1 MKPSARI
8 DSFKLEFLL
17 EDAITKIAFLGKIN
31 ESEDNSSELAGFEIN
46 KLLKEQTKLEQD
58 YASLIK
64 QRSQLK
70 GISNREEHKKV
81 EDKITNVSRS
91 LKENTKKLCR
101 LFKENTN
108 LDNDSKKVG
117 KEREELITSL
127 ASLLQNID
135 RNSVDQFIE
144 GINKE
149 LEEENKLGDFLR
161 IEKDLATKIKDLKQ
175 KIAEETK
182 EFEDIRKEKKN
193 MIHQLREEVTKA
205 QTESAAK
212 LSYEKKVSETKVAT
226 SIRINNQKF
235 KTKQKEQ
242 EQINQLF
249 LREKEVFSKLETFF
263 KDETKHFEEKIAMMK
278 DYKEKQKDIIKRE
291 RLRLELESKKAQIII
306 ENLSKE
312 LEKDKA
318 AQLAEEERILK
329 LLKDKEEEELRNKVT
344 DDKMKVIQ
352 QQFEEWMRLV
362 GPKSKPRGGSKPKPK
377 P

>member
-1 MKPSARI
+1 MMKPGARI

-17 EDAITKIAFLGKIN
+17 EDAVTKIAFLGKIN

-70 GISNREEHKKV
+70 GISNREEHKRV
-81 EDKITNVSRS
+81 EEKITNVSRS

-117 KEREELITSL
+117 KEREELITVL
-127 ASLLQNID
+127 GSLLQNID
-135 RNSVDQFIE
+135 RNTVDQFIE

-149 LEEENKLGDFLR
+149 LEEENKLGDNLR

-226 SIRINNQKF
+226 AIRINNQKF

-249 LREKEVFSKLETFF
+249 LREKEVFSKLESFF
-263 KDETKHFEEKIAMMK
+263 KDETKHFEDKIAKMK
-278 DYKEKQKDIIKRE
+278 GHKEKQKDIIKRE
-291 RLRLELESKKAQIII
+291 RLRLEVETKKAQIII

-318 AQLAEEERILK
+318 AQRSEEERILK
-329 LLKDKEEEELRNKVT
+329 LLKDKEEEDLRNKMV

-362 GPKSKPRGGSKPKPK
+362 GPKSKPKPKPK
-377 P
+377 PK

>member
-1 MKPSARI
+1 MMKPGARI

-17 EDAITKIAFLGKIN
+17 EDAVTKIAFLGKIN

-70 GISNREEHKKV
+70 GISNREEHKRV
-81 EDKITNVSRS
+81 EEKITNVSRS

-117 KEREELITSL
+117 KEREELITVL
-127 ASLLQNID
+127 GSLLQNID
-135 RNSVDQFIE
+135 RNTVDQFIE

-149 LEEENKLGDFLR
+149 LEEENKLGDNLR

-226 SIRINNQKF
+226 AIRINNQKF

-242 EQINQLF
+242 ELINQLF
-249 LREKEVFSKLETFF
+249 LREKEVFSKLESFF
-263 KDETKHFEEKIAMMK
+263 KDETKHFEDKIAKMK
-278 DYKEKQKDIIKRE
+278 GHKEKQKDIIKRE
-291 RLRLELESKKAQIII
+291 RLRLEVETKKAQIII

-318 AQLAEEERILK
+318 AQRSEEERILK
-329 LLKDKEEEELRNKVT
+329 LLKDKEEEDLRNKMV

-362 GPKSKPRGGSKPKPK
+362 GPKSKPKPKPK
-377 P
+377 PK

>member
-17 EDAITKIAFLGKIN
+17 EDAVTKIAFLGKIN

-58 YASLIK
+58 YANLIK

-81 EDKITNVSRS
+81 EEKITNVSRS

-117 KEREELITSL
+117 KEREELITAL
-127 ASLLQNID
+127 GSLLQNID
-135 RNSVDQFIE
+135 RNTVDQFIE

-149 LEEENKLGDFLR
+149 LEEENKLGDNLR
-161 IEKDLATKIKDLKQ
+161 IEKDLATKIKDLKL

-226 SIRINNQKF
+226 AIRINNQKF

-249 LREKEVFSKLETFF
+249 LREKEVFSKLESFF

-291 RLRLELESKKAQIII
+291 RLRLELETKKAQIII

-318 AQLAEEERILK
+318 AQRAEEERIMK
-329 LLKDKEEEELRNKVT
+329 LLKDKEEEDLRNKMI
-344 DDKMKVIQ
+344 DDKMKIIQ

-362 GPKSKPRGGSKPKPK
+362 GPKTKPKPK
-377 P
+377 PKS

>member
-1 MKPSARI
+1 MMKPSARI

-81 EDKITNVSRS
+81 EEKITNVSRS

-127 ASLLQNID
+127 GSLLQNID
-135 RNSVDQFIE
+135 RNTVDQFIE

-149 LEEENKLGDFLR
+149 LEEENKLGDNLR
-161 IEKDLATKIKDLKQ
+161 VEKDLATKIKELKQ

-226 SIRINNQKF
+226 AIRINNQRF

-249 LREKEVFSKLETFF
+249 LREKEVFAKLESFF
-263 KDETKHFEEKIAMMK
+263 KDETKHFEEKILMMK

-291 RLRLELESKKAQIII
+291 RLRLELESKKAQTII
-306 ENLSKE
+306 ENLTKE

-318 AQLAEEERILK
+318 AQRAEEERIQK
-329 LLKDKEEEELRNKVT
+329 LLKDKEEEDLRNKMI

-362 GPKSKPRGGSKPKPK
+362 GPKAKPRGGSKPKPK
-377 P
+377 

>member
-46 KLLKEQTKLEQD
+46 KLLKEQSKLEQD

-127 ASLLQNID
+127 GSLLQNID
-135 RNSVDQFIE
+135 RNTVDQFIE
-144 GINKE
+144 SVNKE
-149 LEEENKLGDFLR
+149 LEEENKLGDNLR
-161 IEKDLATKIKDLKQ
+161 VEKDLATKIKELKQ

-226 SIRINNQKF
+226 AIRINNQRF

-249 LREKEVFSKLETFF
+249 LREKEVFAKLESFF
-263 KDETKHFEEKIAMMK
+263 KDETKHFEDKILKMK
-278 DYKEKQKDIIKRE
+278 EYKEEQKNIIKRE
-291 RLRLELESKKAQIII
+291 RLRLELESKKAQTII
-306 ENLSKE
+306 ENLTKE

-318 AQLAEEERILK
+318 AQRAEEERIQK
-329 LLKDKEEEELRNKVT
+329 LLKDKEEEDLRNKMI

-362 GPKSKPRGGSKPKPK
+362 GPKAKPRGGSKPKPK
-377 P
+377 